1 MEDPLCH
8 LSQQS
13 KAENL
18 VEARP
23 KQTVGVRSESG
34 FIRVIVEQYSL
45 QLPGQSQPLAADERL
60 GRWLPACM
68 AVLEW

>member
-13 KAENL
+13 KAEKL
-18 VEARP
+18 VEACP
-23 KQTVGVRSESG
+23 KQSVGVHFETG

-45 QLPGQSQPLAADERL
+45 QLPGQ
-60 GRWLPACM
+60 
-68 AVLEW
+68 